1 MKKITALCLIAVL
14 VMSLFGGC
22 ANNKTD
28 TDNQKEESLNK
39 ESVSVETPTNTQPI
53 TVREI
58 HSGDS
63 LTVSG
68 TLVEESYEYEN
79 IDGVNIGTAYILN
92 LDEPINV
99 ALYDDFAEL
108 NGDKKTIDSVQV
120 LSYDGVSELVGKHL
134 TVMGNVMV
142 WHTQYHIRTIVL
154 TDCEVTE

>member
-1 MKKITALCLIAVL
+1 MKKITVLCLIAVL

-22 ANNKTD
+22 TNNKTD
-28 TDNQKEESLNK
+28 TDNQKEESLTK
-39 ESVSVETPTNTQPI
+39 ESVSVEIPTNTQPI

-120 LSYDGVSELVGKHL
+120 LSYDGASELVGKHL
-134 TVMGNVMV
+134 TVTGNVMV
-142 WHTQYHIRTIVL
+142 WNTQYHIRTIVL